1 MLFPIP
7 TLVTVG
13 WMMVTLLVINLGE
26 AEETC
31 RKGDPECASI
41 HHDKYSQEANVDKF
55 EVL

>member
-7 TLVTVG
+7 TFVTVG

-31 RKGDPECASI
+31 RKGDPECAGI

-55 EVL
+55 EVH

>member
-1 MLFPIP
+1 
-7 TLVTVG
+7 
-13 WMMVTLLVINLGE
+13 MVTLLASSL

-31 RKGDPECASI
+31 RKGDPECAGI